1 MFITDLQSYCESKKG
16 VTSHFPFDNDTLVYK
31 VMNKMFC
38 LTSLEKWEQQEP
50 SINVKCD
57 PNTALELRSQYEGVV
72 TGGYH
77 MDKKHW
83 NTILIND
90 VIHDEQVMKWI
101 DHSYELIVAKLPR
114 KDRDHLKNL

>member
-1 MFITDLQSYCESKKG
+1 
-16 VTSHFPFDNDTLVYK
+16 
-31 VMNKMFC
+31 MFC
-38 LTSLEKWEQQEP
+38 LTSLKNWEENKP
-50 SINVKCD
+50 TVNVKCD
-57 PNTALELRSQYEGVV
+57 PETALELRAQYDGVV

-90 VIHDEQVMKWI
+90 AMPDSEVFYWI
-101 DHSYELIVAKLPR
+101 NHSYDLIVAKLPR